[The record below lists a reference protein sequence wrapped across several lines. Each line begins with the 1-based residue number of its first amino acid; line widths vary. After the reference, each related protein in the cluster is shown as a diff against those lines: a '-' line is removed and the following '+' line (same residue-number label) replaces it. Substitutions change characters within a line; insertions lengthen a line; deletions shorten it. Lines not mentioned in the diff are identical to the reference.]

1 MVSVALPSTSIYLS
15 VMHSSPTHSNAVRA
29 IALLIAA
36 VAVQGLSACTVLP
49 QACAPPAASMVTAEL
64 FFGRK
69 IGDRVGVTEAAFAA
83 FLAREITPRFP
94 DGLTVI
100 DAKGQWRDS
109 ERGTLAREPSKLVL
123 LIFRDEPARRESLGA
138 IAEAYKRQ
146 FQQQSVLI
154 SVRTSC
160 VNF

>member
-1 MVSVALPSTSIYLS
+1 MHSLPSPSYAI
-15 VMHSSPTHSNAVRA
+15 RR
-29 IALLIAA
+29 IALLI
-36 VAVQGLSACTVLP
+36 VAVTTQALSACTVLP
-49 QACAPPAASMVTAEL
+49 QACVPPAESMVTAEL

-69 IGDRVGVTEAAFAA
+69 IGDRIGVSEAAFAG

-94 DGLTVI
+94 DGLTVV

-109 ERGTLAREPSKLVL
+109 ERNVRVREPSKLVL

-146 FQQQSVLI
+146 FRQQSVLI
-154 SVRTSC
+154 SLRASC
-160 VNF
+160 VSF

>member
-1 MVSVALPSTSIYLS
+1 MNSLPRRSIS
-15 VMHSSPTHSNAVRA
+15 IRRIV
-29 IALLIAA
+29 LLIAA
-36 VAVQGLSACTVLP
+36 IATQALSACTVLP
-49 QACAPPAASMVTAEL
+49 QACVPPAESMVTAEL

-69 IGDRVGVTEAAFAA
+69 IGDRIGVSEAAFAA

-94 DGLTVI
+94 DGLTVV

-109 ERGTLAREPSKLVL
+109 ERNVLVREPSKLVL

-146 FQQQSVLI
+146 FRQQSVLI
-154 SVRTSC
+154 SLRSSC
-160 VNF
+160 VSF